1 MTLIKKMDL
10 AAQQLLGE
18 TLKWSDDVIIDND
31 IAQLMDDKA
40 ASFQCKNFYTT
51 FGMCR
56 AASGNFR
63 SQSNIIPSSL

>member
-40 ASFQCKNFYTT
+40 ASFQCKTTPYTA
-51 FGMCR
+51 FGMICVVQR
-56 AASGNFR
+56 LVTVDFNQAS
-63 SQSNIIPSSL
+63 L

>member
-1 MTLIKKMDL
+1 MTLIKKMYL

-40 ASFQCKNFYTT
+40 LSFRFENCYTT

-56 AASGNFR
+56 AGTGN
-63 SQSNIIPSSL
+63 

>member
-1 MTLIKKMDL
+1 MDL

-40 ASFQCKNFYTT
+40 ASFQCKTTPYTT

-56 AASGNFR
+56 AATGNCRF
-63 SQSNIIPSSL
+63 QSIIPSL

>member
-40 ASFQCKNFYTT
+40 ASFQYKKCYTT

-56 AASGNFR
+56 AATGNFR
-63 SQSNIIPSSL
+63 S

>member
-1 MTLIKKMDL
+1 MYL

-40 ASFQCKNFYTT
+40 LSFRFENCYTT

-56 AASGNFR
+56 AGTGN
-63 SQSNIIPSSL
+63 